1 MPSDAIISIR
11 PKFAEAILAGQKSV
25 ELRRRIPSLEI
36 GTRLWIYATR
46 PTAAVIGSVV
56 VEEVHRSSPAKI
68 WKSFAKE
75 AAITKS
81 EYELY
86 FEGSSEAVA
95 ILLQDAARTSPVHID
110 VLRDIWE
117 GFHPP
122 QVLHFVPTRKIE
134 TLSKFIASVSLRS

>member
-1 MPSDAIISIR
+1 MPGDAIISIR
-11 PKFAEAILAGQKSV
+11 PKFAEAILEGDKSV
-25 ELRRRIPSLEI
+25 ELRRRIPTLEM

-46 PTAAVIGSVV
+46 PTAAIIGSVV
-56 VEEVHRSSPAKI
+56 VEKVQKGTPAKI
-68 WKSFAKE
+68 WKIFAKE

-86 FEGSSEAVA
+86 FDGSHEAIA
-95 ILLQDAARTSPVHID
+95 ILLQSATRTSPVHID

-122 QVLHFVPTRKIE
+122 QVLHFVPHRKIE
-134 TLSKFIASVSLRS
+134 KLSKFAKLASLQG